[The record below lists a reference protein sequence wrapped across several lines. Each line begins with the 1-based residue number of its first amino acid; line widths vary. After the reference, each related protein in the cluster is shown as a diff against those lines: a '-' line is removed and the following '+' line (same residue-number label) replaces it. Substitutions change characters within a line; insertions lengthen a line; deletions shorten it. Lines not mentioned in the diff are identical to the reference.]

1 MRFADLNYYANNDLT
16 DIRAAIS
23 RFGTSYGYL
32 SLMRTNADVQAVLHL
47 NSETATE
54 ISGVPYSGF
63 KSRNKFFHIPFGTH
77 RFIKSKKPD
86 VVLVQGIVFPVQV
99 LALRLALGKK
109 VKIIAQHHGEQPF
122 INTIKRRLQKL
133 ADRYIDAYLFTAKG
147 NAQNW
152 VNAGVISDIDK
163 CYEVLEAST
172 DLNRLD
178 RKVCREQLGIPG
190 DLNFLSVGRLIPG
203 KDPLTILSAFEQFA
217 SENPEARL
225 YMIYQDDTML
235 EEVKMKIEQSAILK
249 NTVHLVGKVDHEKL
263 ASWFTA
269 FDFFVSGSHHEAAGF
284 ALIECMACGCI
295 PIVTDIPPFLS
306 ITENGKLA
314 FTFKP
319 GDVNGLLEAMQRAA
333 LSDRNKLTEDI
344 LSHFEEH
351 LSYKAIADG
360 IYNVCCELL
369 R

>member
-16 DIRAAIS
+16 DIRAAVS

-32 SLMRTNADVQAVLHL
+32 FIMRSNADVQAVLHL

-63 KSRNKFFHIPFGTH
+63 RSRNKFFHIPFRTH

-86 VVLVQGIVFPVQV
+86 VVLVQGIIFPVQV
-99 LALRLALGKK
+99 IALRLTLGKK

-133 ADRYIDAYLFTAKG
+133 ADKYIYAYLFTAKG

-152 VNAGVISDIDK
+152 VDAGVISNIGK

-172 DLNRLD
+172 DLKRLD
-178 RKVCREQLGIPG
+178 KDVCRKQLGISG
-190 DLNFLSVGRLIPG
+190 GLNFLSVGRLIPG
-203 KDPLTILSAFEQFA
+203 KDPCTILSAFEQFA
-217 SENPEARL
+217 SKNPEARL

-235 EEVKMKIEQSAILK
+235 EEVKATIEQSAVLRD
-249 NTVHLVGKVDHEKL
+249 TVKLVGKIPHEEL
-263 ASWFTA
+263 AVWFTA
-269 FDFFVSGSHHEAAGF
+269 CDFFVSGSHHEAAGF

-295 PIVTDIPPFLS
+295 PVVTDIPPFLS
-306 ITENGKLA
+306 ITNGGKLA
-314 FTFKP
+314 YTFKP
-319 GDVNGLLEAMQRAA
+319 GDVNGLLQAMQKAA
-333 LSDRNKLTEDI
+333 LADRNMMTADI
-344 LSHFEEH
+344 LSHFEQH
-351 LSYKAIADG
+351 LSYKAIADS
-360 IYNVCCELL
+360 IYDVCRKLMQ
-369 R
+369 

>member
-16 DIRAAIS
+16 DIRTAVS

-32 SLMRTNADVQAVLHL
+32 SIMRSNADVQVVLHL

-63 KSRNKFFHIPFGTH
+63 RSRNKFFHIPFGTH
-77 RFIKSKKPD
+77 RYIKSKKPD

-109 VKIIAQHHGEQPF
+109 VKIIAQHHGEPPF

-133 ADRYIDAYLFTAKG
+133 ADKYIDAYLFTAKG
-147 NAQNW
+147 NAQKW
-152 VNAGVISDIDK
+152 VDAGVINNVDK

-172 DLNRLD
+172 DMKRLN
-178 RKVCREQLGIPG
+178 KNTCCKQLGISG

-217 SENPEARL
+217 LANPVACL

-235 EEVKMKIEQSAILK
+235 DEVKGKIEQSTILK
-249 NTVHLVGKVDHEKL
+249 NTVHLVGKVNHGEL
-263 ASWFTA
+263 AAWFTA
-269 FDFFVSGSHHEAAGF
+269 CNFFVSGSHHEAAGF

-295 PIVTDIPPFLS
+295 PVVTDIPSFLS
-306 ITENGKLA
+306 ITDDGKLA
-314 FTFKP
+314 YTFKP
-319 GDVNGLLEAMQRAA
+319 GDVNGLLQAMQKAA
-333 LSDRNKLTEDI
+333 LADRDMMTADI
-344 LSHFEEH
+344 LSYFEQH
-351 LSYKAIADG
+351 LSYKAIADS
-360 IYNVCCELL
+360 IYDVCRKLMQ
-369 R
+369 